1 MTRLR
6 NPDRIAWT
14 VLAMM
19 AGCLVAASA
28 QAAKPA
34 PIAPVVQEVIDCRKL
49 EDTTARLACYD
60 KAVDGMAKADA
71 NGDLITVDRQQ
82 REALRHQAFGLS
94 LPSLLIFERG
104 AKSDDINRITA
115 TVKSAAQDAYGNWT
129 IVLEDGATWRQI
141 EAADVFRPP
150 HPGSTV
156 AIRRASLGSY
166 FMNIDGQI
174 AIRVRREN

>member
-104 AKSDDINRITA
+104 AKSDDINRFPP
-115 TVKSAAQDAYGNWT
+115 AASRF
-129 IVLEDGATWRQI
+129 DGRDPPRQPRQLLH
-141 EAADVFRPP
+141 EHRWSDRHPRPA
-150 HPGSTV
+150 GEL
-156 AIRRASLGSY
+156 RRSLGH
-166 FMNIDGQI
+166 D
-174 AIRVRREN
+174 